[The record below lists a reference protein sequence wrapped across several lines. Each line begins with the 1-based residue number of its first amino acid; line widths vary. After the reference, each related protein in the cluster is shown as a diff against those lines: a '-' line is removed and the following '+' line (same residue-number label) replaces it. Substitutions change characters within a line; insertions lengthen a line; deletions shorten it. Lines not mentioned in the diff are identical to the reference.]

1 MSSYVQVF
9 SRSTQDS
16 IRNGENL
23 INKPL
28 DYHYTVIQTKPNNNI
43 QTLLKEFIRD
53 EKTKM
58 PRGIIVAIRENDEIR
73 YGYSL
78 QNTKLDKFDKN
89 IGLNIA
95 INRAKS
101 PSYDLPNTKEREDM
115 VIAGLIRI
123 SERALK
129 YFKDIDQDKVKFMA
143 E

>member
-1 MSSYVQVF
+1 
-9 SRSTQDS
+9 
-16 IRNGENL
+16 
-23 INKPL
+23 
-28 DYHYTVIQTKPNNNI
+28 
-43 QTLLKEFIRD
+43 
-53 EKTKM
+53 M
-58 PRGIIVAIRENDEIR
+58 PRGIIVAIRENDEVR

-89 IGLNIA
+89 IGLTIA

-115 VIAGLIRI
+115 VIAGIIRI

>member
-1 MSSYVQVF
+1 M
-9 SRSTQDS
+9 
-16 IRNGENL
+16 
-23 INKPL
+23 
-28 DYHYTVIQTKPNNNI
+28 QTK
-43 QTLLKEFIRD
+43 LVEYIRD

-58 PRGIIVAIRENDEIR
+58 PRGIIVAIRENDEVR

-115 VIAGLIRI
+115 VIEGMIRI
-123 SERALK
+123 SNRALK